1 MPSAISP
8 APGRRRVLLGAAA
21 LGALAAARPARAAT
35 TLQVAYIPILAMAQL
50 FVIEAEGWA
59 KPAGLDFVTTDFS
72 SGPAMVQALASGRF
86 DVAYIGIG
94 PTMVARAHGVDLKVV
109 AANGIDQ
116 NALLARGAFAATWA
130 KAASPA
136 TAFAAFHKAAGRP
149 VRVATLP
156 KGAVPDTVLH
166 YWLFQVAHIAPADV
180 QVLGFGEN
188 RVQQA
193 LLSGSVD
200 AACTLEP
207 ALTLVTER
215 DPTARVLLRGGAMF
229 PGQPGAVLAVT
240 DRLIAANRAAV
251 QTLVAL
257 HISATALLRTHP
269 HRAAADLERTMGKGL
284 LTTATLFKAVTS
296 PSMDPIADPRA
307 IIAATEKLNAY
318 QASLDHMGKLA
329 DVPGLFD
336 PSFYIAATAKQA
348 G

>member
-1 MPSAISP
+1 MASEIFPMV
-8 APGRRRVLLGAAA
+8 GRRQVLLGAAA
-21 LGALAAARPARAAT
+21 LGALAASPARAAT
-35 TLQVAYIPILAMAQL
+35 TLRVAYIPILAMAQL
-50 FVIEAEGWA
+50 FVIQAEGWA
-59 KPAGLDFVTTDFS
+59 KAAGLDLVTTDFS

-86 DVAYIGIG
+86 DAAYIGIG

-116 NALLARGAFAATWA
+116 NALLARGAFAAAWA
-130 KAASPA
+130 KEASPA
-136 TAFAAFHKAAGRP
+136 AAFAAFHKAAGRP
-149 VRVATLP
+149 VRIATLP

-166 YWLFQVAHIAPADV
+166 YWLFEVAHIAPADV
-180 QVLGFGEN
+180 QVLGFGES

-193 LLSGSVD
+193 LLAGSVD
-200 AACTLEP
+200 AACILEP

-240 DRLIAANRAAV
+240 ERLIASNPAAV
-251 QTLVAL
+251 RTLVEL
-257 HISATALLRTHP
+257 HIRATKLLHDHP
-269 HRAAADLERTMGKGL
+269 HRAAADLEKTMGKGL
-284 LTTATLFKAVTS
+284 LTKETLFKAVTS
-296 PSMDPIADPRA
+296 PSTVPIADPRA

-318 QASLDHMGKLA
+318 QASLNHMGKLA

-348 G
+348 E